1 MEDLNPLVRLP
12 AMRFFA
18 TIVACFLLVA
28 GPAVT
33 QAAAAKAKTLA
44 EQVAGL
50 EALPGFLDLYV
61 DKDAAKVLAMLP
73 APGADGVSV
82 RFIYSTGL
90 TAGLGSNPVGL
101 DRGNASSGEIVRFR
115 KIGAKVIAEQE
126 NWRYRATSG
135 RAAEE
140 KAVQQSFATSFLW
153 SADVLATGP
162 DGRVLVDLSGFLTR
176 DAADLAAALKFGPD
190 AGDYRLAADR
200 SMPDAGSVL
209 SFPDNAEIDAFL
221 TFDTSKPNAET
232 KATAADGRS
241 VTLVLHH
248 SFVRLPDE
256 GYAPRAF
263 DQRTANI
270 GMGFYDFSAP
280 LGEPIVTRLSRRFR
294 LEKTDPSA
302 AISPVKKPIVFHVDN
317 GAPED
322 IRDALIE
329 GANWWA
335 QGFEAAGFKDAYR
348 VELLP
353 DGAHPLDVRYNVI
366 NWVHRQTRG
375 WSYGG
380 SVSDPRTGEILKA
393 NVILGSQRVRQDRMI
408 FEGLAGAAK
417 TGTGAPD
424 DPIEVSLARIRQL
437 SAHEVGHTLGFA
449 HNFAASGN
457 DRASV
462 MDYPAP
468 WVKPVAGGGLDFSE
482 AYATGLGAWDLFTV
496 RWLYSEFEGGGDN
509 PAALDAMVADAY
521 GAGLRFVSDEHARTK
536 ETAHPYASVWDN
548 GADPV
553 AALDEAM
560 RVRKIALDQFGL
572 GSLAAG
578 RATSDLNAVIVP
590 VYLYHRYQVEAAAKF
605 IGGLDFRYSV
615 NGDRT
620 SPAVPVAAAE
630 QRRALQ
636 SLLTTLE
643 PEALDLPDRVL
654 NLLTPGDVGYA
665 GGGEVAEVFP
675 GRTGP
680 LFDLAGAADTAA
692 SVTLSAILEPSRVGR
707 VSAYAQRDA
716 AAMTLPEMLDTIH
729 AAVFAPEAGT
739 RLAPLARVVQVRFV
753 AELMTLA
760 RDENVSMD
768 VSAAAAA
775 KLTAMQVAMGKQ
787 RKGQSEADRQH
798 LAALRA
804 RIERHLAGEDVPA
817 ARPLPALPVPPGPPI
832 GAMGQTED
840 CWFCGI

>member
-1 MEDLNPLVRLP
+1 MRL
-12 AMRFFA
+12 FA
-18 TIVACFLLVA
+18 IIAACFLLAA
-28 GPAVT
+28 GPAYAE
-33 QAAAAKAKTLA
+33 AAGKTKTLG
-44 EQVAGL
+44 EWVAGL
-50 EALPGFLDLYV
+50 EARPGLLDLYV
-61 DKDAAKVLAMLP
+61 DKDAAKVLAALP

-115 KIGAKVIAEQE
+115 KIGGKIIAEQE

-140 KAVQQSFATSFLW
+140 KSVQQSFATSFLW
-153 SADVLATGP
+153 SSDVLATGP
-162 DGRVLVDLSGFLTR
+162 DGRVLVDLTGFLTR
-176 DAADLAAALKFGPD
+176 DAFDLAGSLKFGKD

-200 SMPDAGSVL
+200 SMPDAASAL
-209 SFPDNAEIDAFL
+209 SFPDNSEIDAFL

-232 KATAADGRS
+232 SATAADGRS

-256 GYAPRAF
+256 GYQPRAF

-302 AISPVKKPIVFHVDN
+302 AVSPVKKPIIFYVDN
-317 GAPED
+317 GAPEE

-329 GANWWA
+329 GASWWA

-348 VELLP
+348 VEVLP
-353 DGAHPLDVRYNVI
+353 EDVHPLDVRYNVI

-417 TGTGAPD
+417 TGTGAAD
-424 DPIEVSLARIRQL
+424 DPIEISLARIRQL

-468 WVKPVAGGGLDFSE
+468 WVKPAAGGGLDFSE
-482 AYATGLGAWDLFTV
+482 AYANGLGAWDIFTV
-496 RWLYSEFEGGGDN
+496 NWLYTEFDGGVDD

-553 AALDEAM
+553 AALDEVM
-560 RVRKIALDQFGL
+560 TVRKIALGQFGL
-572 GSLAAG
+572 GALAAG
-578 RATSDLNAVIVP
+578 RASSDLNAVIVP

-615 NGDRT
+615 NGDGAP
-620 SPAVPVAAAE
+620 PAVPVAAAE

-636 SLLTTLE
+636 ALLATLE

-665 GGGEVAEVFP
+665 GGGEAAEVFP

-680 LFDLAGAADTAA
+680 VFDLAGAADIAA
-692 SVTLSAILEPSRVGR
+692 GVTLSAILEPSRAGR
-707 VSAYAQRDA
+707 VSAYAQRGA
-716 AAMTLPEMLDTIH
+716 GAMTLPEMLDTID
-729 AAVFAPEAGT
+729 AAVFAPEAEA
-739 RLAPLARVVQVRFV
+739 RLAPLARVVQARFV

-760 RDENVSMD
+760 RADGVSAD
-768 VSAAAAA
+768 VSAAADA
-775 KLTAMQVAMGKQ
+775 KLGAMQAAMGKT
-787 RKGQSEADRQH
+787 RKSQSEADRAH
-798 LAALRA
+798 LAALRG
-804 RIERHLAGEDVPA
+804 RIGRHLAGEDVPVA
-817 ARPLPALPVPPGPPI
+817 KPLPALPVPPGPPI
-832 GAMGQTED
+832 GAMGQTEE
-840 CWFCGI
+840 CWHCAR

>member
-1 MEDLNPLVRLP
+1 MRLF
-12 AMRFFA
+12 AMIA
-18 TIVACFLLVA
+18 ACFLLAA
-28 GPAVT
+28 GPAYAEAEGKT
-33 QAAAAKAKTLA
+33 KTLD
-44 EQVAGL
+44 ERVAGL
-50 EALPGFLDLYV
+50 EARPGFLDLYV
-61 DKDAAKVLAMLP
+61 DKDAAKVLAALP

-115 KIGAKVIAEQE
+115 KIGGKVIAEQE

-135 RAAEE
+135 RAAEQ
-140 KAVQQSFATSFLW
+140 KSVQQSFATSFVW
-153 SADVLATGP
+153 SSDVLATGP
-162 DGRVLVDLSGFLTR
+162 DGRVLVDLTGLLTR
-176 DAADLAAALKFGPD
+176 DAFDLAASLKFGKD

-200 SMPDAGSVL
+200 SMPDAASVL
-209 SFPDNAEIDAFL
+209 SFPDNSEIDAFL

-232 KATAADGRS
+232 NATAADGRS

-256 GYAPRAF
+256 GYQPRAF

-302 AISPVKKPIVFHVDN
+302 AVSPVKKPIIFYVDN
-317 GAPED
+317 GAPEE

-329 GANWWA
+329 GASWWA

-348 VELLP
+348 VEVLP
-353 DGAHPLDVRYNVI
+353 EDVHPLDVRYNVI

-417 TGTGAPD
+417 TGTGAAD

-482 AYATGLGAWDLFTV
+482 AYASGLGAWDIFTV
-496 RWLYSEFEGGGDN
+496 KWLYTEFDGGVDD
-509 PAALDAMVADAY
+509 PAALDAMVADAH

-553 AALDEAM
+553 AALDEVM
-560 RVRKIALDQFGL
+560 TVRKIALGQFGL
-572 GSLAAG
+572 GALAAG
-578 RATSDLNAVIVP
+578 RASSDLNAVIVP

-605 IGGLDFRYSV
+605 IGGLDFQYSV
-615 NGDRT
+615 NGDGAP
-620 SPAVPVAAAE
+620 PAVPVAAAE

-636 SLLTTLE
+636 ALLATLE
-643 PEALDLPDRVL
+643 PAALDLPDRVL

-665 GGGEVAEVFP
+665 GGGEGAEVFP

-680 LFDLAGAADTAA
+680 VFDLAGAADIAA
-692 SVTLSAILEPSRVGR
+692 GVTLSAMLEPSRAGR
-707 VSAYAQRDA
+707 VSAYAQRGA
-716 AAMTLPEMLDTIH
+716 GAMTLPEMLDTID
-729 AAVFAPEAGT
+729 AAVFAPEAEA
-739 RLAPLARVVQVRFV
+739 RLAPLARVVQARFV

-760 RDENVSMD
+760 RAEGVSAD
-768 VSAAAAA
+768 VSAAADA
-775 KLTAMQVAMGKQ
+775 KLSAIQAAMGKT
-787 RKGQSEADRQH
+787 RKGRSEAERAH

-804 RIERHLAGEDVPA
+804 RIGRHLAGEDVPA
-817 ARPLPALPVPPGPPI
+817 AKPLPALPVPPGPPI

-840 CWFCGI
+840 CWHCAR

>member
-1 MEDLNPLVRLP
+1 
-12 AMRFFA
+12 MRFFA
-18 TIVACFLLVA
+18 FIAAFLMLAA
-28 GPAVT
+28 GPAYA
-33 QAAAAKAKTLA
+33 QAGAAKANTLA
-44 EQVAGL
+44 EQVEGL
-50 EALPGFLDLYV
+50 EARPGFLDLYV
-61 DKDAAKVLAMLP
+61 NKDAAKVLAALP
-73 APGADGVSV
+73 APGEDGVSV

-115 KIGAKVIAEQE
+115 KIGGKVIAEQE

-140 KAVQQSFATSFLW
+140 KSVQQSFATSFLW
-153 SADVLATGP
+153 STDVLAAGP
-162 DGRVLVDLSGFLTR
+162 DGRVLLDLTGFLTR
-176 DAADLAAALKFGPD
+176 DAFDLAGSLKFGKD

-200 SMPDAGSVL
+200 SMPDAASAL

-232 KATAADGRS
+232 NATAADGRS

-256 GYAPRAF
+256 GYQPRAF

-280 LGEPIVTRLSRRFR
+280 LGDPIVTRLSRRFR

-302 AISPVKKPIVFHVDN
+302 AVSPVKKPIVFYVDN
-317 GAPED
+317 GAPEE
-322 IRDALIE
+322 IRNALIE
-329 GANWWA
+329 GASWWA

-348 VELLP
+348 VEVLP
-353 DGAHPLDVRYNVI
+353 EDVHPLDVRYNVI

-417 TGTGAPD
+417 TGTGAAD

-468 WVKPVAGGGLDFSE
+468 WVKPAAGGGLDFSE
-482 AYATGLGAWDLFTV
+482 AYASGLGAWDVFTV
-496 RWLYSEFEGGGDN
+496 KWLYTEFGGGADD
-509 PAALDAMVADAY
+509 PAALDAMVAGAY
-521 GAGLRFVSDEHARTK
+521 GAGLRFISDEHARTK

-553 AALDEAM
+553 AALDEVMA
-560 RVRKIALDQFGL
+560 VRKIALDQFGL
-572 GSLAAG
+572 GALAAG
-578 RATSDLNAVIVP
+578 RASSDLNAVIVP
-590 VYLYHRYQVEAAAKF
+590 VYLYHRYQVEATAKF

-615 NGDRT
+615 NGDGAP
-620 SPAVPVAAAE
+620 PAVPVAAAE

-636 SLLTTLE
+636 ALLATLE

-665 GGGEVAEVFP
+665 GGGAAAEVFA

-680 LFDLAGAADTAA
+680 VFDLSGAADIAA
-692 SVTLSAILEPSRVGR
+692 GVTLSAVLEPSRAGR
-707 VSAYAQRDA
+707 VAAYEQRVPGALSLREILDA
-716 AAMTLPEMLDTIH
+716 ID
-729 AAVFAPEAGT
+729 AAVFVPEADA
-739 RLAPLARVVQVRFV
+739 RLAPLARVVQARFV
-753 AELMTLA
+753 SELMALA
-760 RDENVSMD
+760 RADGVTAD
-768 VSAAAAA
+768 VSAAADA
-775 KLTAMQVAMGKQ
+775 KLGAMQAAMGKT
-787 RKGQSEADRQH
+787 RKGQSEAERAH
-798 LAALRA
+798 LSALRA
-804 RIERHLAGEDVPA
+804 RIGRHLAGEDVPA
-817 ARPLPALPVPPGPPI
+817 AKPLPALPVPPGPPI

-840 CWFCGI
+840 CWHCAR

>member
-1 MEDLNPLVRLP
+1 
-12 AMRFFA
+12 MRFFA
-18 TIVACFLLVA
+18 FIAAFLMLAA
-28 GPAVT
+28 GPAYA
-33 QAAAAKAKTLA
+33 QAGAARAKTLA
-44 EQVAGL
+44 EQVEGL
-50 EALPGFLDLYV
+50 EARPGFLDLYV
-61 DKDAAKVLAMLP
+61 NKDATKVLAALP
-73 APGADGVSV
+73 APGEDGVTA

-90 TAGLGSNPVGL
+90 TAGLGSNPIGL

-115 KIGAKVIAEQE
+115 KIGGKIIAEQE

-140 KAVQQSFATSFLW
+140 KSVQQSFATSFLW
-153 SADVLATGP
+153 SSDVLATGP
-162 DGRVLVDLSGFLTR
+162 DGRVLVDLTGFLTR
-176 DAADLAAALKFGPD
+176 DAFDLAGSLKFGKD

-200 SMPDAGSVL
+200 SMPDAASVL
-209 SFPDNAEIDAFL
+209 SFPDNSEIDAFL

-232 KATAADGRS
+232 SATAADGRS

-256 GYAPRAF
+256 GYQPRAF

-270 GMGFYDFSAP
+270 GMGFHDFSAP

-294 LEKTDPSA
+294 LEKTDPA
-302 AISPVKKPIVFHVDN
+302 AAVSPVKTPIVFYVDN
-317 GAPED
+317 GAPEE

-329 GANWWA
+329 GASWWA

-348 VELLP
+348 VEVLP
-353 DGAHPLDVRYNVI
+353 EDVHPLDVRYNVI

-417 TGTGAPD
+417 TGTGAAD

-482 AYATGLGAWDLFTV
+482 AYASGLGAWDVFTV
-496 RWLYSEFEGGGDN
+496 KWLYTEFDGGVDD

-521 GAGLRFVSDEHARTK
+521 GAGLRFISDEHARTK

-553 AALDEAM
+553 AALDEVM
-560 RVRKIALDQFGL
+560 TVRKIALDQFGL
-572 GSLAAG
+572 GALAAG
-578 RATSDLNAVIVP
+578 RASSDLNAVIVP

-615 NGDRT
+615 NGDGT
-620 SPAVPVAAAE
+620 PPAVPVAAAE

-636 SLLTTLE
+636 ALLATLE

-665 GGGEVAEVFP
+665 GGSDGAEVFP

-680 LFDLAGAADTAA
+680 VFDLAGAADIAA
-692 SVTLSAILEPSRVGR
+692 GVTLSAMLEPSRAGR
-707 VSAYAQRDA
+707 VSAYAQRGA
-716 AAMTLPEMLDTIH
+716 GAMPLSEMLDTID
-729 AAVFAPEAGT
+729 AAVFAPEAEA
-739 RLAPLARVVQVRFV
+739 RLAPLARVVQARFV
-753 AELMTLA
+753 SELMALA
-760 RDENVSMD
+760 RADGVSAE
-768 VSAAAAA
+768 VSAAADA
-775 KLTAMQVAMGKQ
+775 KLGAMQAAMGKT
-787 RKGQSEADRQH
+787 RKGQSEADRAH
-798 LAALRA
+798 LAALSA
-804 RIERHLAGEDVPA
+804 RIGRHLAGEEVPA
-817 ARPLPALPVPPGPPI
+817 AKPLPALPVPPGPPI
-832 GAMGQTED
+832 GSMGQTED
-840 CWFCGI
+840 CWHCAR

>member
-1 MEDLNPLVRLP
+1 MI
-12 AMRFFA
+12 A
-18 TIVACFLLVA
+18 ACFLLAA
-28 GPAVT
+28 GPAL
-33 QAAAAKAKTLA
+33 AEADGNKAKTLA
-44 EQVAGL
+44 ERVAGL
-50 EALPGFLDLYV
+50 EAKPGFLDLHV
-61 DKDAAKVLAMLP
+61 DREAGKVLAVLP
-73 APGADGVSV
+73 APDADGVAA
-82 RFIYSTGL
+82 RFIYSAGL

-101 DRGNASSGEIVRFR
+101 DRGYASSGEIVRFR
-115 KIGAKVIAEQE
+115 KIGSKVIAEQE
-126 NWRYRATSG
+126 NWRYRASSG

-140 KAVQQSFATSFLW
+140 KSVQQSFATSFLW
-153 SADVLATGP
+153 SVDVLATEA
-162 DGRVLVDLSGFLTR
+162 DGRVLVDLTGFLTR
-176 DAADLAAALKFGPD
+176 DALDLAGALKFGKE

-200 SMPDAGSVL
+200 SMPDAASVL

-221 TFDTSKPNAET
+221 TFDTAKPNTET
-232 KATAADGRS
+232 SATAADGRS

-256 GYAPRAF
+256 GYEPRAF

-302 AISPVKKPIVFHVDN
+302 AVSPVKKPIVFYVDN
-317 GAPED
+317 GAPEE

-329 GANWWA
+329 GASWWA

-348 VELLP
+348 VEVLP
-353 DGAHPLDVRYNVI
+353 EGVHPLDVRYNVI

-375 WSYGG
+375 WSYGQ

-417 TGTGAPD
+417 TGTGAAD
-424 DPIEVSLARIRQL
+424 DPVEVSLARIRQL

-468 WVKPVAGGGLDFSE
+468 WVKPAAGGGLDFSD
-482 AYATGLGAWDLFTV
+482 AYATGLGAWDVFTV
-496 RWLYSEFEGGGDN
+496 KWLYTEFDGGADD

-548 GADPV
+548 GADAV
-553 AALDEAM
+553 AALGEVMA
-560 RVRKIALDQFGL
+560 VRKIALGNFGL

-578 RATSDLNAVIVP
+578 RASSDLNAVIVP

-615 NGDRT
+615 NGDGAP
-620 SPAVPVAAAE
+620 PAVPVAAPE

-636 SLLTTLE
+636 ALLATLE

-665 GGGEVAEVFP
+665 GGGETAEVFA

-680 LFDLAGAADTAA
+680 VFDLAGAADIAA
-692 SVTLSAILEPSRVGR
+692 GLTLSAILEPSRAGR
-707 VSAYAQRDA
+707 VSAYAQRSAD
-716 AAMTLPEMLDTIH
+716 AMTLPEMLDTID
-729 AAVFAPEAGT
+729 AAVFAPETGA
-739 RLAPLARVVQVRFV
+739 RLAPLARVVQARFV

-760 RDENVSMD
+760 RAEGVSAD
-768 VSAAAAA
+768 VSAAADA
-775 KLTAMQVAMGKQ
+775 KLAAMQAAMGRK
-787 RKGQSEADRQH
+787 RKGQSTADRQH
-798 LAALRA
+798 LDALRA
-804 RIERHLAGEDVPA
+804 RIGRHLAGEDAQA
-817 ARPLPALPVPPGPPI
+817 AKPLPALPVPPGPPI
-832 GAMGQTED
+832 GAMGQTEE
-840 CWFCGI
+840 CWFCGN